1 MIRFAILTFLYSLST
16 VRAADESG
24 CLIRSGKSLKL
35 DENCACLQNQSCV
48 KFKKFTADE
57 TLLNQTDSRGR
68 GLFTNNEKS
77 KMRDSFK
84 VYDQIIKLRL
94 AGKANSDEIKDLYKE
109 LDTLN
114 KDVRSSFLKTQG
126 RYLDKS
132 KSVYRKS
139 LNQLSDQKLANLKVA
154 TDSVNDKV
162 DLSKFRSV
170 VAEEEKSKKAVKVES
185 AKKES
190 RAQQVAVSEKNAETL
205 KTDIENEMILK
216 NIKPEKLERG
226 ESDSLFDIITKSYMK
241 SAYPKL
247 LKPKEQAAP

>member
-1 MIRFAILTFLYSLST
+1 MFRIVIVALFCSVSSLW
-16 VRAADESG
+16 AADESG
-24 CLIRSGKSLKL
+24 CLVRVGKSLKL
-35 DENCACLQNQSCV
+35 DENCSCLQSQSCV

-57 TLLNQTDSRGR
+57 SLLNQADSRGR

-77 KMRDSFK
+77 KMRDSMK

-132 KSVYRKS
+132 KSVYRKQ
-139 LNQLSDQKLANLKVA
+139 LGQLSDQKLANLKVA
-154 TDSVNDKV
+154 TDTVNEKV
-162 DLSKFRSV
+162 DLSKLRPM
-170 VAEEEKSKKAVKVES
+170 AEEEKSKKTIKADNI
-185 AKKES
+185 KKEG
-190 RAQQVAVSEKNAETL
+190 RVQQVAISPAKSAETL